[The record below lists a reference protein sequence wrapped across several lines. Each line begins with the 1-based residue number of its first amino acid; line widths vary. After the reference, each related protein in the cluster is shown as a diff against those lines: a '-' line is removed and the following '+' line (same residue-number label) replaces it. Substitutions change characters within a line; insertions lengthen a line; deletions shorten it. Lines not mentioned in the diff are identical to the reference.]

1 MKKTILALFALVLL
15 AGCHRGGRPEGVL
28 DAPQMV
34 EFLSDAYLLEGFYA
48 VESQYRYDAMRPEVL
63 SAYDHILDKHHV
75 TREQVEQS
83 FSYYAEHPELY
94 APIQDSVLARIEQ
107 VTSLDTVEAPKPA
120 SSDFRLA
127 PFGE

>member
-1 MKKTILALFALVLL
+1 
-15 AGCHRGGRPEGVL
+15 
-28 DAPQMV
+28 
-34 EFLSDAYLLEGFYA
+34 
-48 VESQYRYDAMRPEVL
+48 MRPEVL
-63 SAYDHILDKHHV
+63 SAYDYILDKHHV

-94 APIQDSVLARIEQ
+94 GPIQDSVLARIEQ